1 MASYWAS
8 SAEETIRTKL
18 GLELGKQRR
27 NGPRVGQS
35 CLAAIC
41 QKLGKTCFTRR
52 SVDSVL
58 AERKTAPCAPVRGLS
73 TRSCLQN
80 KALGV
85 SLTDLLK
92 QLTKQTRKA
101 KSTKEGLRNKELLCG
116 ELASARLGCYLTS
129 LGSRTLPP
137 RDQPLPCLPPPPE
150 SPTARLTLPPLAP
163 CPLPPPSPFLAPP
176 PSDFCIR
183 TALSHYRRK
192 SMMLVHGNLLVS
204 F

>member
-116 ELASARLGCYLTS
+116 ELASARLGGSLTS
-129 LGSRTLPP
+129 LGFRTLL
-137 RDQPLPCLPPPPE
+137 REQPL
-150 SPTARLTLPPLAP
+150 
-163 CPLPPPSPFLAPP
+163 
-176 PSDFCIR
+176 
-183 TALSHYRRK
+183 
-192 SMMLVHGNLLVS
+192 LL
-204 F
+204 